1 METFAD
7 VLHSIIDKVLTGDVA
22 ARAHAII
29 DGASGTRTQPPEGE
43 EPETPAKATD
53 EAAVP
58 GAEEA
63 SPPA

>member
-22 ARAHAII
+22 AKAHAII
-29 DGASGTRTQPPEGE
+29 DGASGTRTQPAEGE
-43 EPETPAKATD
+43 ETAAEASD